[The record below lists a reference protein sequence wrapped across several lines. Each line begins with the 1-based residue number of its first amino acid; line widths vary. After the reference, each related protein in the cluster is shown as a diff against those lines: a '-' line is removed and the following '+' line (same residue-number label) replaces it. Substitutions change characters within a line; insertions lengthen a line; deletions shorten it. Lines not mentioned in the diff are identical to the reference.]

1 MIATPSSVHSTT
13 EALPTPTPLQSL
25 AFYCFWVFN
34 LVSCSRIL
42 DLKFY
47 SLHIPLILGATA
59 TLGAV
64 LGGGVGRTIRSTIGM
79 SMTAL
84 TVLYAAN
91 VPFSSW
97 RGGSLSTF
105 AGSWLKSALV
115 FLIAG
120 SVVMTLRHCRWALY
134 SIAMGAALAAVLID
148 WKGTMVD
155 GRLALTQGSYSN
167 PNEIAF
173 GLVLGLPCLGLMF
186 VDSRA
191 GKFRKLLIGAAI
203 LATLVV
209 LLRTGSRGGLISLVV
224 VGFCVFW
231 RVSLPGRVLMVLAM
245 VVLAA
250 MAEALLPGGLQRR
263 YATIF
268 SDTEAASD
276 DQFKAADAA
285 VLRGAVS
292 STGTRRALF
301 LRSLK
306 VTLEHPLFGCG
317 IGQFGAYT
325 AGLDAEAGLRS
336 GWQGTHNTYTQVSSE
351 AGIPA
356 LIVYLTLLVS
366 CFRSVGA
373 CYRRAVRIPTT
384 RARDI
389 ANMAYT
395 LRTSLWAYAVFTVF
409 SYVAYS
415 AWLPLIAGVTVG
427 FFAAA
432 QPELALAEREL
443 AEGGAASVAQI
454 GPGRRWRAA
463 LGPMKSP

>member
-1 MIATPSSVHSTT
+1 MAFGAAVGSYVVGVGRFCHEKASSSRFRFDPVGLAGVSGHLLCAQADGRYRYPVHWTLLLFAAIALEQIRRYLAIAQRADQDRMKVAAPTAMIATPSSVHSTT

-34 LVSCSRIL
+34 LANSAASWTL
-42 DLKFY
+42 SPT

-105 AGSWLKSALV
+105 TGSWLKSALV

-167 PNEIAF
+167 PNEIAL

-250 MAEALLPGGLQRR
+250 MAEALLPGELQGATRPSSR
-263 YATIF
+263 TPRLPATISSRRRTPRF
-268 SDTEAASD
+268 CEAQSA
-276 DQFKAADAA
+276 
-285 VLRGAVS
+285 
-292 STGTRRALF
+292 
-301 LRSLK
+301 
-306 VTLEHPLFGCG
+306 P
-317 IGQFGAYT
+317 
-325 AGLDAEAGLRS
+325 
-336 GWQGTHNTYTQVSSE
+336 
-351 AGIPA
+351 P
-356 LIVYLTLLVS
+356 
-366 CFRSVGA
+366 
-373 CYRRAVRIPTT
+373 VR
-384 RARDI
+384 
-389 ANMAYT
+389 
-395 LRTSLWAYAVFTVF
+395 
-409 SYVAYS
+409 
-415 AWLPLIAGVTVG
+415 
-427 FFAAA
+427 
-432 QPELALAEREL
+432 
-443 AEGGAASVAQI
+443 
-454 GPGRRWRAA
+454 GRRC
-463 LGPMKSP
+463 SCEV